1 MEDFP
6 QTGFVEHKN
15 ARIFYERAGQGEPI
29 VLIHGAFADS
39 SMWNPQWDYF
49 QDRFQVIRYD
59 LRGHGKTGP
68 SGLNSYQMETFVDDL
83 AALMDVLNI
92 SSAIIC
98 GVSFGGSIAQG
109 FTSRYPEKVKGLV
122 LAGSMVSMS
131 LTFSEKIQRYVLVP
145 KWLMLL
151 IIRSMSVRKF
161 VEFSYWLSRIFFGKN
176 FLSYDD
182 EVSDYL
188 KSSML
193 NIESQ
198 EYLKIWEAI
207 YSFDTFPLERIT
219 CPTLVLNGEKEPRRI
234 IDHSKELIKRIPL
247 TQWEIIAQAKHS
259 MNMENAKEFNRIMDE
274 FMRFLI

>member
-1 MEDFP
+1 MDSEFIKINQSHLYYECSGSGIP
-6 QTGFVEHKN
+6 L
-15 ARIFYERAGQGEPI
+15 IF
-29 VLIHGAFADS
+29 IHGAFADS
-39 SMWNPQWDYF
+39 SMWNPQWEYF
-49 QDRFQVIRYD
+49 QERYQVIRYD

-68 SGLNSYQMETFVDDL
+68 SGLNRYQMETFVDDL
-83 AALMDVLNI
+83 AALMDGLEI
-92 SSAIIC
+92 PSAILC

-109 FTSRYPEKVKGLV
+109 FASRYPEKVIGLI

-131 LTFSEKIQRYVLVP
+131 LTLSEKIQRYVLVP
-145 KWLMLL
+145 KWLMML

-193 NIESQ
+193 TIESQ
-198 EYLKIWEAI
+198 EYLKIWQAI

-219 CPTLVLNGEKEPRRI
+219 CPTLVLNGEKEPKRI
-234 IDHSKELIKRIPL
+234 FRHSEELINQIPIV
-247 TQWEIIAQAKHS
+247 QSKIIPRAKHS
-259 MNMENAKEFNRIMDE
+259 MNMENAKEFNRIIDE
-274 FMRFLI
+274 FMSFLT